1 MRGLNIFKSILFIAY
16 FGILCSSCSKDI
28 LPNNEND
35 NSGSNSKEY
44 LVSLGYSGEISDI
57 ETSPLSRNA
66 NNNDIY
72 GIQVYSCPTD
82 ENLGQNYKSYAYGIF
97 NDKSN
102 MTIRL
107 FEGYKYKFIA
117 TMIVDG
123 TNKIWN
129 YNKEGYKRYSYPF
142 NADLRNIF
150 VYTSNEDKGHDLGS
164 GWSGIN
170 GAISSEIYHR
180 PNTDRYYGETTDY
193 IPTENGSVNINMK
206 RTVFGVKVLTED
218 FTEGTIKVRIENAPE
233 MSFTY
238 PETYSTDI
246 FSFYNIYSAYHYS
259 ASSNKDYIEEL
270 RVSVTRMNADSLE
283 IPVATQTV
291 AFERNKL
298 TTLTVKIVSNSN
310 TNTLSFN
317 IENVSMTEG
326 ENVTFEGGGDMET
339 PIDPEV

>member
-1 MRGLNIFKSILFIAY
+1 
-16 FGILCSSCSKDI
+16 
-28 LPNNEND
+28 
-35 NSGSNSKEY
+35 
-44 LVSLGYSGEISDI
+44 
-57 ETSPLSRNA
+57 
-66 NNNDIY
+66 
-72 GIQVYSCPTD
+72 
-82 ENLGQNYKSYAYGIF
+82 
-97 NDKSN
+97 
-102 MTIRL
+102 
-107 FEGYKYKFIA
+107 
-117 TMIVDG
+117 
-123 TNKIWN
+123 
-129 YNKEGYKRYSYPF
+129 
-142 NADLRNIF
+142 
-150 VYTSNEDKGHDLGS
+150 
-164 GWSGIN
+164 
-170 GAISSEIYHR
+170 
-180 PNTDRYYGETTDY
+180 
-193 IPTENGSVNINMK
+193 MK

-218 FTEGTIKVRIENAPE
+218 FTEGTIKVRIENASE

-246 FSFYNIYSAYHYS
+246 FSFFNIYSAYHYS

-339 PIDPEV
+339 PIEPEV